1 MSVDVATLDAAA
13 AQRAIEYAF
22 EQGWTDGLPI
32 VPATDELLE
41 QFLATT
47 PRPADELVCS
57 GPQWDASCTVAQAA
71 VNAIMSGCRPEYFP
85 VVLAALEALWGGDK
99 HINPLLLSTT
109 GSAPLLVVNGP
120 IRREL
125 DINCEGSLF
134 GSGFRANATIGRAL
148 RLIVLNVFAMR
159 PHEMD
164 QACQASPIKSTCCIG
179 ENEEQSP
186 WEPLHVELGFSVDQS
201 TVAAVM
207 GRGTMPVENR
217 YCQIPEKILQSI
229 AEAMAYGGAQFGPY
243 LPMLVVMGP
252 EHAQLCASR
261 GWSKQ
266 QVKQYLF
273 EHYGRTIGELK
284 RMGKGYFEGSDGS
297 FRSVD
302 VPSRRL
308 MAGTDERPDDHFWH
322 FARSVQDIMLVVA
335 GANVAGMSTV
345 VPPIGRVGNIA
356 AV

>member
-1 MSVDVATLDAAA
+1 MTLEISTSDAEA

-32 VPATDELLE
+32 VPATEGLLDR
-41 QFLATT
+41 FLATT
-47 PRPADELVCS
+47 PRAPEEVVCS
-57 GPQWDASCTVAQAA
+57 GPQWDVSCTVAQAA

-85 VVLAALEALWGGDK
+85 VVLAAVEALWGGDK
-99 HINPLLLSTT
+99 HVNPLLLSTT

-125 DINCEGSLF
+125 EINCEGSVF

-159 PHEMD
+159 PHELD
-164 QACQASPIKSTCCIG
+164 QACQASPVKYTSCIG
-179 ENEEQSP
+179 ENEEESP
-186 WEPLHVELGFSVDQS
+186 WEPLHMELGFRADQS

-207 GRGTMPVENR
+207 ARGTMPVENR
-217 YCQIPEKILQSI
+217 HCEVPEKILQNV

-252 EHAQLCASR
+252 EHAQLCASQ

-273 EHYGRTIGELK
+273 EQYGRTIGELK
-284 RMGKGYFEGSDGS
+284 RMGKGYFEGSAGS
-297 FRSVD
+297 FRVVD
-302 VPSRRL
+302 VPS
-308 MAGTDERPDDHFWH
+308 HH
-322 FARSVQDIMLVVA
+322 
-335 GANVAGMSTV
+335 
-345 VPPIGRVGNIA
+345 
-356 AV
+356 

>member
-1 MSVDVATLDAAA
+1 MSETVATSDAEV

-32 VPATDELLE
+32 VPATEGLLE
-41 QFLATT
+41 RFLATT
-47 PRPADELVCS
+47 ARPADEVVCS
-57 GPQWDASCTVAQAA
+57 GPQWDASCTVEQAA
-71 VNAIMSGCRPEYFP
+71 INAIMAGCRPEYFP

-125 DINCEGSLF
+125 DINCEGSVF

-164 QACQASPIKSTCCIG
+164 QACQASPVKYTTCIG
-179 ENEEQSP
+179 ENEEESP
-186 WEPLHVELGFSVDQS
+186 WEPLHVELGFGADRS

-207 GRGTMPVENR
+207 ARGTMPVENR
-217 YCQIPEKILQSI
+217 HCEVPEKILQNI
-229 AEAMAYGGAQFGPY
+229 AEAMSYGGAQFGPY

-252 EHAQLCASR
+252 EHAQLCASQ

-266 QVKQYLF
+266 QVKDYLL

-284 RMGKGYFEGSDGS
+284 RMGKGSFEGAAGS
-297 FRSVD
+297 FRVVD
-302 VPSRRL
+302 VPSHKV
-308 MAGTDERPDDHFWH
+308 MEGTENLPDDHFWR
-322 FARSVQDIMLVVA
+322 FARSANDIMLVVA
-335 GANVAGMSTV
+335 GANVAGISTV
-345 VPPIGRVGNIA
+345 VPPIGRVGAIA
-356 AV
+356 PI